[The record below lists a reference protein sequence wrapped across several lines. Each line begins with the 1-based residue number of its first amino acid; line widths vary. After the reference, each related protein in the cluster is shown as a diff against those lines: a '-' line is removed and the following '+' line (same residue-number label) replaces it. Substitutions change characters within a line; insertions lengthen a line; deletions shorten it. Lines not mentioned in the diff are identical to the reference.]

1 MFSAFALELGP
12 SLGAGTEAR
21 VATDPVRLC
30 SDFCVAR
37 NQRAHLIGAAKGRG
51 PLVFAHIGVLRA
63 AEPDVEGVFD
73 TSGAATTF

>member
-1 MFSAFALELGP
+1 
-12 SLGAGTEAR
+12 
-21 VATDPVRLC
+21 
-30 SDFCVAR
+30 VAR

-73 TSGAATTF
+73 TSHKTPHWGKRRLKSDE